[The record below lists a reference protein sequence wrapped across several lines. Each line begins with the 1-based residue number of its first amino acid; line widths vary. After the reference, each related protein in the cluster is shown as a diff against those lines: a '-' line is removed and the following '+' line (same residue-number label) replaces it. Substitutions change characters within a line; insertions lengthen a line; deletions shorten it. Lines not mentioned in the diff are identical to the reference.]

1 MSAQPLLAQPIE
13 QAPPAARPRR
23 GLRLLERPSRRRKPK
38 LFYALTALFTAAL
51 LGGAQ
56 MALSIAT
63 TQDSFVLADL
73 RAEQRELSLQA
84 QAVQGELTGLSSPQ
98 YLAANADALGMVVAG
113 SPSHLRLSDGAVL
126 GAGASAGYYST
137 IDPAGHATV
146 RNAIVADTPLI
157 TAPGTMIGGAFAP
170 GVAEETAADEAD
182 AAAPVDTPIVDL
194 PPTLTEGLPS
204 PTTH

>member
-1 MSAQPLLAQPIE
+1 MSARPLLAQPREEIAPI
-13 QAPPAARPRR
+13 APPRR
-23 GLRLLERPSRRRKPK
+23 RLRLLERPVRRRKPK
-38 LFYALTALFTAAL
+38 LFYALTALLTAAL

-63 TQDSFVLADL
+63 TQDSFRLADL

-126 GAGASAGYYST
+126 GVGGSAGYYST
-137 IDPAGHATV
+137 IDPAGQISV
-146 RNAIVADTPLI
+146 RNAIVTDTPLI
-157 TAPGTMIGGAFAP
+157 TAPGVTIGGA
-170 GVAEETAADEAD
+170 V
-182 AAAPVDTPIVDL
+182 APVAAEDAVPEEGTVAVPVDEPAVHL